1 MKRRWDTTKKWCCD
15 RQSLT
20 SCQDLDV
27 LSRFVKI
34 SVHDAMEIDY
44 EKIEQV
50 NECMIKDSKK
60 WGMNIAGKY

>member
-1 MKRRWDTTKKWCCD
+1 
-15 RQSLT
+15 
-20 SCQDLDV
+20 
-27 LSRFVKI
+27 
-34 SVHDAMEIDY
+34 MEIDY